1 MKISEYWLRELVS
14 PPGDTAALLHQLTM
28 QGLEV
33 EGFESAGPSLE
44 HVVVG
49 RVAEVTPH
57 PNADRLRICQ
67 VDVGNRCVQI
77 VCGAANVRAGGV
89 YPAALPG
96 ATLPGGLV
104 IRSATL
110 RGAESAGMLCSMA
123 ELGLLGDQGP
133 ASQEEGLLELDP
145 GLVAGTPLAVAL
157 TLDDQILDLK
167 ITPNRADCFSVLG
180 VARDLAAAT
189 GLAFAEP
196 EIRPVPPVNLQ
207 RVSVQIED
215 PNGCPVF
222 VVRTIHGIRM
232 DAKSPFWLRERL
244 RRSGIKSIQPVVDI
258 TNLVMLEL
266 GQPLHAYDL
275 DKIAGGLVVR
285 RARLDEPLE
294 LLTGADVVLDDDV
307 LVIADR
313 AGPAGIAGIM
323 GGSSTAVSPNTTN
336 VLLEAAYFSPAVI
349 AGRARR
355 LGLQT
360 EAATRFER
368 GVDPSGQQRAL
379 ERATALLLAI
389 AGGVP
394 GECQAEGSGVQP
406 RSPVCLRRDRLTRV
420 LGDSIPDTVVEAI
433 LRRLGMMVSVSPDGW
448 QVQPPSFRF
457 DIAVEVDL
465 IEEIARVYGYGRI
478 ASRPERQATQLG
490 EAPATR
496 VDADSFRAGFVLRGY
511 QEAITYSFVDRERD
525 RLFAGGREGVPLI
538 NPLSAEM
545 SVMRQGLWAGLVES
559 LQYNLARQQRRVRL
573 FEMGVRFLPA
583 DTDAAVVEEAVI
595 AGLAVGPAVPEQWAE
610 RARPVDFYDVKSD
623 LEAVLGGLGP
633 PEDFEWSADEHP
645 ALHPG
650 KSARLRHCDRQ
661 VGWLGVLHPSLAKR
675 WGLEEAPIMFEVML
689 TALSRHTLPAYQGLS
704 RFPTVRRDLAVLVAK
719 ETPVGKLAAAVRKAA
734 GPALR
739 EVIVFDIFEGGHID
753 AAQKSVALGLIL
765 QETSR
770 TLTDD
775 DVEKLVAGVVQLL
788 ARDFGARLRD

>member
-1 MKISEYWLRELVS
+1 MKISEHWLRELCS

-33 EGFESAGPSLE
+33 EGVESAGPSLE

-49 RVAEVTPH
+49 RVAEVTAH
-57 PNADRLRICQ
+57 PNADRLRVCQ
-67 VDVGNRCVQI
+67 VDVGNRSVQI

-96 ATLPGGLV
+96 AKLPGGLV

-110 RGAESAGMLCSMA
+110 RGAESAGMLCSIA

-133 ASQEEGLLELDP
+133 AGHEDGLLELDQ

-157 TLDDQILDLK
+157 TLDDHILDLK

-189 GLAFAEP
+189 GVAFAEP
-196 EIRPVPPVNLQ
+196 EIKPIAATSAHTLAVR
-207 RVSVQIED
+207 IED
-215 PNGCPVF
+215 PNACPVF
-222 VVRTIHGIRM
+222 VVRTIHGVRA

-244 RRSGIKSIQPVVDI
+244 RRSGIKAIAPIVDV

-266 GQPLHAYDL
+266 GQPLHAYDF
-275 DKIAGGLVVR
+275 DRIDSELVVR
-285 RARLDEPLE
+285 RARPREPLK
-294 LLTGADVVLDDDV
+294 LLTGADVLLDDEV

-313 AGPAGIAGIM
+313 RGAVGIAGIM
-323 GGSSTAVSPNTTN
+323 GGSGTAVCPGTTN
-336 VLLEAAYFSPAVI
+336 VLLESAFFSTAAI

-379 ERATALLLAI
+379 ERATELILAI
-389 AGGVP
+389 AGGAP
-394 GECQAEGSGVQP
+394 GVCHAVGSGVPPLSQ
-406 RSPVCLRRDRLTRV
+406 VFLRRDRLTRV
-420 LGDSIPDTVVEAI
+420 LGDPVPDAIVEAI
-433 LRRLGMMVSVSPDGW
+433 LRRLGMVVRVSANGW
-448 QVQPPSFRF
+448 HVQAPAFRF

-465 IEEIARVYGYGRI
+465 IEEIARVYGYDRI
-478 ASRPERQATQLG
+478 TPHPERQTTQLG
-490 EAPATR
+490 KAAATR
-496 VDADSFRAGFVLRGY
+496 VDTDSLRSGFVLRGY
-511 QEAITYSFVDRERD
+511 QEAITYSFVDREQD
-525 RLFAGGREGVPLI
+525 RLFAGGSEGIPLV
-538 NPLSAEM
+538 NPLSNELA
-545 SVMRQGLWAGLVES
+545 VMRQGLWPGLVEA
-559 LQYNLARQQRRVRL
+559 LQHNLARQQRRVRL
-573 FEMGVRFLPA
+573 FEMGVRFHSAGTGIVEESVVSGLA
-583 DTDAAVVEEAVI
+583 SGAAVQ
-595 AGLAVGPAVPEQWAE
+595 EQWGE
-610 RARPVDFYDVKSD
+610 RARTVDFYDVKAD
-623 LEAVLGGLGP
+623 LEAVLGGLGHAG
-633 PEDFEWSADEHP
+633 EFDWSGDEHP

-650 KSARLRHCDRQ
+650 KSARIRRRDKD

-675 WGLEEAPIMFEVML
+675 LSLEEAPVVFELML
-689 TALSRHTLPAYQGLS
+689 SSLATQTRPAFQGLS
-704 RFPTVRRDLAVLVAK
+704 RFPTVRRDLAVLVVR
-719 ETPVGKLAAAVRKAA
+719 ETPVGQLVAAARKAA
-734 GPALR
+734 GPVLR

-775 DVEKLVAGVVQLL
+775 DVEKIVAGVVESLGTKF
-788 ARDFGARLRD
+788 DARLRV